1 MKAPYSRTL
10 YDLLCEQAERYPRNE
25 AVVSGTTRYTYP
37 QLRDRAAIVAGGLRA
52 LGLKR
57 NDRVGLL
64 LNNSA
69 GPDNRGLT
77 IVMYLYQTGFL
88 TGDLG
93 YASAIGWILGLI
105 LAIAA
110 LIQLR
115 WTRTEES

>member
-1 MKAPYSRTL
+1 MSFYRKFGRSP
-10 YDLLCEQAERYPRNE
+10 
-25 AVVSGTTRYTYP
+25 VSCCCSP
-37 QLRDRAAIVAGGLRA
+37 FELPWV
-52 LGLKR
+52 
-57 NDRVGLL
+57 L
-64 LNNSA
+64 LNNSP

-110 LIQLR
+110 LVQLR
-115 WTRTEES
+115 WTRKEGH

>member
-1 MKAPYSRTL
+1 
-10 YDLLCEQAERYPRNE
+10 
-25 AVVSGTTRYTYP
+25 V
-37 QLRDRAAIVAGGLRA
+37 
-52 LGLKR
+52 
-57 NDRVGLL
+57 L

-105 LAIAA
+105 LAAA
-110 LIQLR
+110 AAFQMR
-115 WTRTEES
+115 ATRAEEN